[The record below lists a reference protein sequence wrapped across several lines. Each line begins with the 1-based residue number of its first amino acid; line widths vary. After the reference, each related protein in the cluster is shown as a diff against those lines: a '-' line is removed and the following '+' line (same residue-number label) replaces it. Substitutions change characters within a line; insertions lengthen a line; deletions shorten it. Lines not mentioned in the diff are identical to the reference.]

1 MVPLGI
7 IEWGVS
13 MSSQRHSDKRTGGH
27 PDTYRLFI
35 AISLPERV
43 KDEIEKAQNELRG
56 AVPEGSVRWTK
67 RGQLH
72 LTLKF
77 LGNVEA
83 QRLEALASE
92 LARACEQFG
101 ALRLRARQIGFFP
114 GHRRPRVVWA
124 GVDDLPERLPVL
136 QRTVEA
142 ATAGFT
148 GEEPEKTFTGHVTL
162 GRCKAIQRPH
172 AEMLAKAAKTMERR
186 FFGEWTADRI
196 EIIRSELGS
205 GGSRYT
211 TLFAVPLA
219 AESGPG
225 L

>member
-1 MVPLGI
+1 
-7 IEWGVS
+7 
-13 MSSQRHSDKRTGGH
+13 MSS
-27 PDTYRLFI
+27 DTYRLFI

-77 LGNVEA
+77 LGDVEA
-83 QRLEALASE
+83 QRLEALASS
-92 LARACEQFG
+92 LARACEQSG
-101 ALRLRARQIGFFP
+101 ALRLLARRIDFFP
-114 GHRRPRVVWA
+114 GLRHPRVVWV
-124 GVDDLPERLPVL
+124 GVDDVPERLPVL
-136 QRTVEA
+136 RRTVEA

-162 GRCKAIQRPH
+162 GRCKAIKRPQ
-172 AEMLAKAAKTMERR
+172 AEILAKAAKTMEQR

-211 TLFAVPLA
+211 TLFAVSLA
-219 AESGPG
+219 AETG
-225 L
+225 LVL